1 MMRTALFA
9 LGAHQVSAGNC
20 CWSKWGDASSCGN
33 YPTGGSGPICG
44 NDGVTVCQSNTD
56 CDNPVPP
63 TPPTPPPTPSPSPTP
78 PTPTPTPTPPPTP
91 PTPVIPG
98 AWPDKVIGLYLLI
111 ADDDWPYK
119 SETEWVPQLPDY
131 MSSANVLFMAFVH
144 PAKMPALPPAMQ
156 WIGQHRPVGT
166 QKVIASIGG
175 QSYSDSASWPWLAS
189 PAAAEAMAEE
199 IIKWKTD
206 YGIDGVDLD
215 SEAGQS
221 GPNMYAFAKKLKEL
235 DPTFIV
241 TQPVFG
247 SPQVTEENYMV
258 NTCWADGATSPVDA
272 IGIMVYQGT
281 GSLQYVDNYVHG
293 STQWQGF
300 PIHVDVPSKQIM
312 LGAGG
317 QAGAGTITTLA
328 QAAKDQDLSG
338 IMVWYSSVIDTA
350 TGKVGNQYS
359 GGSMDSSIQGAE
371 SKAAW
376 EKACEIM
383 LGGPCNPSSAE
394 ELIA

>member
-1 MMRTALFA
+1 M
-9 LGAHQVSAGNC
+9 V
-20 CWSKWGDASSCGN
+20 
-33 YPTGGSGPICG
+33 
-44 NDGVTVCQSNTD
+44 
-56 CDNPVPP
+56 
-63 TPPTPPPTPSPSPTP
+63 
-78 PTPTPTPTPPPTP
+78 
-91 PTPVIPG
+91 PG

-156 WIGQHRPVGT
+156 YIGLHRPVPT

-175 QSYSDSASWPWLAS
+175 QSYSDSASWPWLDS
-189 PAAAEAMAEE
+189 VEAAEAMAVE

-206 YGIDGVDLD
+206 YNIDGVDLD
-215 SEAGQS
+215 SEANQS

-247 SPQVTEENYMV
+247 SPQVKEENYMV
-258 NTCWADGATSPVDA
+258 NTCWAEGATPVVDA

-293 STQWQGF
+293 SSQWQGF
-300 PIHVDVPSKQIM
+300 PIHVDVPSKSVM

-317 QAGAGTITTLA
+317 QAAAGTITTLA
-328 QAAKDQDLSG
+328 QAAKDQDLAG

-383 LGGPCNPSSAE
+383 LGGPCNPASAV
-394 ELIA
+394 AV

>member
-1 MMRTALFA
+1 
-9 LGAHQVSAGNC
+9 
-20 CWSKWGDASSCGN
+20 
-33 YPTGGSGPICG
+33 
-44 NDGVTVCQSNTD
+44 
-56 CDNPVPP
+56 
-63 TPPTPPPTPSPSPTP
+63 
-78 PTPTPTPTPPPTP
+78 
-91 PTPVIPG
+91 
-98 AWPDKVIGLYLLI
+98 
-111 ADDDWPYK
+111 
-119 SETEWVPQLPDY
+119 

-156 WIGQHRPVGT
+156 YIGLHRPVPT

-175 QSYSDSASWPWLAS
+175 QSYSDSASWPWLDS
-189 PAAAEAMAEE
+189 VEAAEAMAVE

-206 YGIDGVDLD
+206 YNIDGVDLD
-215 SEAGQS
+215 SEANQS

-247 SPQVTEENYMV
+247 SPQVKEENYMV
-258 NTCWADGATSPVDA
+258 NTCWAEGATSAVDA

-293 STQWQGF
+293 SSQWQGF
-300 PIHVDVPSKQIM
+300 PIHVDVPSKSVM

-317 QAGAGTITTLA
+317 QAAAGTITTLA
-328 QAAKDQDLSG
+328 QAAKDQDLAG

-359 GGSMDSSIQGAE
+359 GGSMDSSIQGDE

-383 LGGPCNPSSAE
+383 LGGPCNPTTNAV
-394 ELIA
+394 AV